1 MRLHLY
7 LARRFLVTFAAVAGA
22 FLAVI
27 LLVDLIEGARRGSD
41 AVLRNALLHAPGT
54 FQGILPLVMILAAI
68 ALFLALARSSELV
81 AVRAAGRSAITA
93 LMAPLA
99 AALLLALLGLFA
111 LGPMVAATSRTLAHD
126 PATPPAPGAA
136 LAMDE
141 GGLWLRQGDASG
153 QMVIHAQR
161 SGAGGTVL
169 EGVSFLA
176 FDRDGTP
183 QTRIEAAGARLDGR
197 QWQIA
202 EARIWPLNAANPQAE
217 ARDESGLAL
226 PATLTAEDI
235 RESLARPETIALWDL
250 PAFISR
256 LQAAGFSAR
265 QHEVH
270 LQGELAQP
278 LLLLAMVM
286 IGAAFTMRPQRAGRT
301 GLMVL
306 IAVCLAFGVYFLR
319 NFARILGEAGQIP
332 PALAAWAPP
341 LAAVALALAL
351 LLQFEDG

>member
-1 MRLHLY
+1 MTLHLY
-7 LARRFLVTFAAVAGA
+7 LARRFILTFAAVAGA

-27 LLVDLIEGARRGSD
+27 LMVDLIEGARRGT
-41 AVLRNALLHAPGT
+41 AHLLRDALLRAPGG
-54 FQGILPLVMILAAI
+54 FQGILPLVMILASI

-93 LMAPLA
+93 LMAPLV
-99 AALLLALLGLFA
+99 AALLVALLGLFA
-111 LGPMVAATSRTLAHD
+111 LGPMVAATSRALAHD
-126 PATPPAPGAA
+126 RAPGGAA

-141 GGLWLRQGDASG
+141 GGLWLRQGDAGG
-153 QMVIHAQR
+153 QMVIHATR
-161 SGAGGTVL
+161 SGAGGTLL

-176 FDRDGTP
+176 FDRDGRP
-183 QTRIEAAGARLDGR
+183 ETRIDAARARLENGK
-197 QWQIA
+197 WQI
-202 EARIWPLNAANPQAE
+202 EDARIWPLTAPNPE
-217 ARDESGLAL
+217 ASARHEDALSL
-226 PATLTAEDI
+226 PATLTADDI

-250 PAFISR
+250 PAFIAR

-278 LLLLAMVM
+278 LLLVAMVM

-301 GLMVL
+301 GIMVL
-306 IAVCLAFGVYFLR
+306 IAVSLAFGVHFMR

-332 PALAAWAPP
+332 PALAAWVPP
-341 LAAVALALAL
+341 LAAVAVALAL

>member
-7 LARRFLVTFAAVAGA
+7 LARRFLATFAAVAGG

-27 LLVDLIEGARRGSD
+27 VLVDLIEGARRGTGG
-41 AVLRNALLHAPGT
+41 ALRAALLHAPGA
-54 FQGILPLVMILAAI
+54 FQSVLPLVMILASV

-99 AALLLALLGLFA
+99 AALVLALVAMIA
-111 LGPMVAATSRTLAHD
+111 LGPMVAATSRAIEQD
-126 PATPPAPGAA
+126 RGGGNSA
-136 LAMDE
+136 LAMNE
-141 GGLWLRQGDASG
+141 GGLWLRQGDANG
-153 QMVIHAQR
+153 QTVIHAAR

-169 EGVSFLA
+169 EEVSFLGFA
-176 FDRDGTP
+176 ADGRP
-183 QTRIEAAGARLDGR
+183 ETRIEAARATLHDGA
-197 QWQIA
+197 WQI
-202 EARIWPLNAANPQAE
+202 EAARVWPLTAANPE
-217 ARDESGLAL
+217 AAVAQHARMTL

-235 RESLARPETIALWDL
+235 RDSFAGPETIAIWDL
-250 PAFISR
+250 PDFIAR
-256 LQAAGFSAR
+256 LRAAGFQAR

-278 LLLLAMVM
+278 LLLIAMVM
-286 IGAAFTMRPQRAGRT
+286 IGAAFTMRPQRGGRT

-306 IAVCLAFGVYFLR
+306 VAVCLAFGVHFLR
-319 NFARILGEAGQIP
+319 NFARILGDAGQIP